1 MDREQDDQQLVTE
14 QPALKVIFWG
24 FVISWVLSLLLQGWL
39 APHRLRA
46 HIEKAAASMHRDVKV
61 TFDSVEMRLADGI
74 LPRFQ
79 VVVQGVRMTSG
90 NPCWGQAE
98 LSADQ
103 IRLPISLSGL
113 WTGSGIVQRVEAGQV
128 DIYVADTAQACAEIQ
143 KNQKSSQAQKSPP
156 EKAVSEAVS
165 GEAVAA
171 ANLPLPQSISPSK
184 NNIRLAFIDSLRL
197 RLQKYPGYEPQI
209 LNIRAEV
216 KEDKPIYLSITA
228 KTHLLKDEQVGDFLS
243 HANILLEYRES
254 PEKTLHAHVYG
265 NWREGHYSLI
275 GSCTLLDQLCQLES
289 ELKHIPVSQVLR
301 IVQRLTEQEMEK
313 YKAKKMWVSMRLK
326 ASGDARRAQDFPIEI
341 SNVKLEG
348 DLGNVH
354 IDHALINRLSPL
366 AYEPFN
372 IQLLSVNLRTLLNVL
387 GLDPSSKIFGSMG
400 QFTGK
405 LEMTSADQF
414 KMYGEH
420 SGLEFIFANK
430 GQRELQKILR
440 MNVDFLMKQNQWI
453 AILSRVEPE
462 QGVLDGEIRLTGVK
476 DKKEVN
482 IRTRIDELS
491 LNPVVQNLMTQ
502 KGSIAPLKLNAD
514 MKLTEGKVTALKG
527 HLRLPLLKVEDMSIN
542 QIRAQFDY
550 VADKSVINL
559 QMKEVELTAGG
570 VAANILQPIAQKVA
584 MDKLNDFSGI
594 FKTKD
599 FKSLEWRNVSAKL
612 KTGERLIT
620 DGGWN
625 EKSELS
631 GHVLIKTPKGGLDW
645 QILGLRDT
653 PVLEAKP

>member
-1 MDREQDDQQLVTE
+1 
-14 QPALKVIFWG
+14 
-24 FVISWVLSLLLQGWL
+24 
-39 APHRLRA
+39 
-46 HIEKAAASMHRDVKV
+46 
-61 TFDSVEMRLADGI
+61 
-74 LPRFQ
+74 
-79 VVVQGVRMTSG
+79 
-90 NPCWGQAE
+90 
-98 LSADQ
+98 
-103 IRLPISLSGL
+103 
-113 WTGSGIVQRVEAGQV
+113 
-128 DIYVADTAQACAEIQ
+128 
-143 KNQKSSQAQKSPP
+143 
-156 EKAVSEAVS
+156 
-165 GEAVAA
+165 
-171 ANLPLPQSISPSK
+171 
-184 NNIRLAFIDSLRL
+184 
-197 RLQKYPGYEPQI
+197 
-209 LNIRAEV
+209 
-216 KEDKPIYLSITA
+216 
-228 KTHLLKDEQVGDFLS
+228 
-243 HANILLEYRES
+243 
-254 PEKTLHAHVYG
+254 
-265 NWREGHYSLI
+265 
-275 GSCTLLDQLCQLES
+275 
-289 ELKHIPVSQVLR
+289 
-301 IVQRLTEQEMEK
+301 VQRLTEQEMEK